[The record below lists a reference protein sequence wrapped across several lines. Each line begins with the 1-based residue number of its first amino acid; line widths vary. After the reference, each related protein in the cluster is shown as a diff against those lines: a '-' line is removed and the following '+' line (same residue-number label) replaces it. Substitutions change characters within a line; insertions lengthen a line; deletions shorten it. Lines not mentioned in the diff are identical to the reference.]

1 MLLPELM
8 EWRAEVI
15 RHVFDE
21 VPTSDLLERNREY
34 YQRHIADGSHYALVA
49 SVDGED
55 CGCGSIC
62 VTDELPS
69 PDNPSGHCAYLMNI
83 YVREAFRKHGVAHKI
98 VEALIAEAKRRDCGK
113 IYLESTEDGK
123 PVYSSLG
130 FEEMPDM
137 MKYYDTEILHKWAAL
152 YVQYN

>member
-1 MLLPELM
+1 MFELKEIKQLPELM

-15 RHVFDE
+15 RHVFHE
-21 VPTSDLLERNREY
+21 EPTAGLLRSNREY
-34 YQRHIADGSHYALVA
+34 YRRHIADDSHYALVA
-49 SVDGED
+49 SVDGVD

-83 YVREAFRKHGVAHKI
+83 YVRGAFRKHGVAHKI
-98 VEALIAEAKRRDCGK
+98 VEALIAEAKCRDCGK

-123 PVYSSLG
+123 PVYASLG

-137 MKYYDTEILHKWAAL
+137 MKYYDTKI
-152 YVQYN
+152 